1 MNDEM
6 AGKATQS
13 HINATARP
21 ATGHRRRE
29 RQAEQGGFIG
39 FREGSACP
47 GMRFQAKC
55 SSMAKVLLVDDDL
68 TMLQMVAE
76 LLRQE
81 GHEVFPFSNGSA
93 AVTGLT
99 AHAPELVITDLYFD
113 KARAHGLEVV
123 LRAAEE
129 MKEDRKTVFLLVG
142 EGARKEELK
151 ERGRSLP
158 NVRVLDSC
166 PHAQVPEYIAASDL
180 CLVHLR
186 QSELF
191 RTVLPSK
198 MFEIM
203 GCARPVLLGVD
214 GEARATL
221 QKADAGVAFP
231 PEDGHALAEAVR
243 RLKDDPASLARLGDN
258 GRRFVEREYSR
269 AVLAGRYSEL
279 LRDVI
284 HLRNCCG

>member
-1 MNDEM
+1 M
-6 AGKATQS
+6 
-13 HINATARP
+13 
-21 ATGHRRRE
+21 
-29 RQAEQGGFIG
+29 
-39 FREGSACP
+39 
-47 GMRFQAKC
+47 GM
-55 SSMAKVLLVDDDL
+55 
-68 TMLQMVAE
+68 
-76 LLRQE
+76 
-81 GHEVFPFSNGSA
+81 
-93 AVTGLT
+93 
-99 AHAPELVITDLYFD
+99 
-113 KARAHGLEVV
+113 AHGLEVV

-203 GCARPVLLGVD
+203 GCARPVLLGVE

-221 QKADAGVAFP
+221 EKAEAGVAFP

-243 RLKDDPASLARLGDN
+243 KLKADPAGAARLGEN
-258 GRRFVEREYSR
+258 GRRFVEREFSR
-269 AVLAGRYSEL
+269 SVLAGRYSEL
-279 LRDVI
+279 LSALAARTA
-284 HLRNCCG
+284 LRPAQRYEAVQRLTE